1 MRGRVA
7 GSVDV
12 GVEAEVDASQ
22 TLVGTEQAAP
32 RAGPPPLNPSKM
44 AWWTRLRAMLPS
56 GPPGPLFHSTI
67 LCCQTGGL
75 TFGIRTYL
83 KEGDRQRLQKA
94 EAAAVEDSRRADAA
108 AMHALDRTAAYF
120 NARRP
125 ERMVLEL
132 EAYRMRKEPSSRSWN
147 GWGSGGGGGSSP
159 AGWADAWLERR
170 VGLDEEAMAM
180 EGHRVELKNLWF
192 LAKQAWEGHPAQREL
207 MRDFFFTAPLNHAL
221 AVRCLRLLEPMDVAR
236 TRRRGMDYE
245 RPSIYPWLAD
255 MYCIG
260 DQPAGPLGGSKHAAE
275 RRTPWWFIDARRGQ
289 NRAVL

>member
-12 GVEAEVDASQ
+12 GVEVDASQ

-32 RAGPPPLNPSKM
+32 RAGPLPPLNPSKM

-159 AGWADAWLERR
+159 AGWADAWLEQR

-192 LAKQAWEGHPAQREL
+192 LAKQAGRGIRLNASSCGTSSSPRRSIMPSRCAACGYWSRWTWREPADAGWTMSGPQ
-207 MRDFFFTAPLNHAL
+207 FI
-221 AVRCLRLLEPMDVAR
+221 
-236 TRRRGMDYE
+236 RGW
-245 RPSIYPWLAD
+245 PICT
-255 MYCIG
+255 CIG
-260 DQPAGPLGGSKHAAE
+260 DQPAGPLGGSEDAAE
-275 RRTPWWFIDARRGQ
+275 RHTPWWFVDARRGQ
-289 NRAVL
+289 SRAVL